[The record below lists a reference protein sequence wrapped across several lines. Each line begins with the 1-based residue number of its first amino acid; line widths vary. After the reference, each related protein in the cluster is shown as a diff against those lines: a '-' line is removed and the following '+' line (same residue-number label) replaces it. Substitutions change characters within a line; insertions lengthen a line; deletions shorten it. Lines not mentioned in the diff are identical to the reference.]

1 MVESKPVLGHYSKL
15 PSLSIICNKYIESNE
30 STYQKKGRS
39 KLISV
44 CAEVKVESCSSRQ
57 T

>member
-30 STYQKKGRS
+30 STYQKKR
-39 KLISV
+39 K
-44 CAEVKVESCSSRQ
+44 KQ
-57 T
+57 TYFSLCRGEG